1 MSALADLLDEA
12 AARLDGIVRRAAG
25 DQVEYVRGSAAFA
38 VASGRTVEFRLDRAI
53 AAAAA
58 GTPDVKV
65 SPRGSDWVAFTP
77 SEVDRFASDRAVAWF
92 ESAWRRAGG

>member
-1 MSALADLLDEA
+1 VSALADLLDQA
-12 AARLDGIVRRAAG
+12 AARLDGIVRRAAA

-38 VASGRTVEFRLDRAI
+38 TVSGQTVEFRLHRAI

-58 GTPDVKV
+58 GTPDVTG
-65 SPRGSDWVAFTP
+65 SPRGPDWVAFTP
-77 SEVDRFASDRAVAWF
+77 PELDRFASDRAVAWF